1 MFDETISC
9 VQLDLLTHKYQVPQK
24 LTQLTAQLE
33 AYEKLRMDQ
42 ITPDIKAK
50 METLERNLTDLKR
63 QQLEIVE
70 SSIKNM
76 FELATM
82 VAQEKEELLQ
92 IDASKDKLQ
101 KYQEALELLQKRNNA

>member
-1 MFDETISC
+1 
-9 VQLDLLTHKYQVPQK
+9 
-24 LTQLTAQLE
+24 
-33 AYEKLRMDQ
+33 
-42 ITPDIKAK
+42 
-50 METLERNLTDLKR
+50 
-63 QQLEIVE
+63 
-70 SSIKNM
+70 M